1 MFKNAYQQTIN
12 APVQSVWFALTHSQE
27 IESYMKNI
35 KVISDWHQG
44 ASIEYT
50 CYEQN
55 GSIMEWEGMAMIWK
69 GVIEVLDENKEFT
82 CLYPDT
88 ETGLV
93 KERYLLQV
101 IDANTTN
108 LIFEQYT
115 ITAEMGQKY
124 KDGTQE
130 TLKLL
135 KSFLE
140 K

>member
-12 APVQSVWFALTHSQE
+12 APVQNVWSALTNSRK
-27 IESYMKNI
+27 IEVYMKNV
-35 KVISDWHQG
+35 KVVSNWHQG
-44 ASIEYT
+44 AGIEYT
-50 CYEQN
+50 CYNED
-55 GSIMEWEGMAMIWK
+55 GSIMEWEGMSMVWK
-69 GVIEVLDENKEFT
+69 GNIEVLDENKEFT
-82 CLYPDT
+82 CHYPDT

-115 ITAEMGQKY
+115 VTSEIGQKY

-130 TLKLL
+130 TLNLL